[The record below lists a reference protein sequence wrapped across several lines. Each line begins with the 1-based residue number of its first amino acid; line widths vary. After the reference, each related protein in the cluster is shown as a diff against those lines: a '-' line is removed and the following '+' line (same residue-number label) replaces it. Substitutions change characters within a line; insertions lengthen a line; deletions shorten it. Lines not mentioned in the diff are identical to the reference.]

1 MCARCCSTSRP
12 SGWHI
17 APEHAGSVVARASS
31 PGGVRPG
38 RGLTAQAAGALIG
51 VVIKTGRLPVGF
63 DPDLDLD
70 LDFDT
75 DPWSLLNRFLM
86 AVAAA

>member
-1 MCARCCSTSRP
+1 
-12 SGWHI
+12 
-17 APEHAGSVVARASS
+17 
-31 PGGVRPG
+31 
-38 RGLTAQAAGALIG
+38 
-51 VVIKTGRLPVGF
+51 LPVGF
-63 DPDLDLD
+63 DPDLD